1 MVKLVSQD
9 FGVFRIGFLGGSLF
23 RYAATDGFP
32 EAVGIVVVVS
42 YLSRNKFPFCHRD
55 LMFDFT
61 AKILIS
67 RPGKWVLRPFKA
79 SLPFIPGSHKS
90 SNLLGYIRVCTASY
104 TDGFD
109 WRVFIEY
116 VDARRAFPT
125 ESLAAFFAFLTEKSL
140 FPWKALRSFEF
151 D

>member
-1 MVKLVSQD
+1 MIKLVSQD
-9 FGVFRIGFLGGSLF
+9 FGVFRIGFLGDRLF

-32 EAVGIVVVVS
+32 EAVGIVVVVVS
-42 YLSRNKFPFCHRD
+42 YLSRNKFPFCHSD

-67 RPGKWVLRPFKA
+67 RPGKWVLRLFKG

-90 SNLLGYIRVCTASY
+90 SNLLGYIRVWTASY

-109 WRVFIEY
+109 WRVIIEY
-116 VDARRAFPT
+116 VV
-125 ESLAAFFAFLTEKSL
+125 K
-140 FPWKALRSFEF
+140 
-151 D
+151 